1 MPILPPDPSHAF
13 HSQGEGPGSTPWGQG
28 YGKGISPGWG
38 RNDNGVTTG
47 GAEAGRVMNKTRQ
60 SAMACVGGPG
70 AATSFAGC
78 SLTGGASGSFPGG
91 PARRLQRGWRLGFSF
106 PISLPRSQVLPL
118 HPSGRRSL
126 GACPSAAP
134 SRRGGG
140 LRAGFAVAG
149 GGGGHRGLH
158 GGRGGVHFF
167 TPVEQ
172 VGALCQGLAELRHT
186 ARGLSGD
193 NEGTGTQ
200 RLRLATEQRDVLFL
214 WHGRAC

>member
-1 MPILPPDPSHAF
+1 MHFIRKGKGQGVPP
-13 HSQGEGPGSTPWGQG
+13 GGQG
-28 YGKGISPGWG
+28 YRGGGSPGWG

-140 LRAGFAVAG
+140 LCAVVAG

-172 VGALCQGLAELRHT
+172 VGALCQGLAELREIP
-186 ARGLSGD
+186 RGLFGD
-193 NEGTGTQ
+193 DEGTGTQ